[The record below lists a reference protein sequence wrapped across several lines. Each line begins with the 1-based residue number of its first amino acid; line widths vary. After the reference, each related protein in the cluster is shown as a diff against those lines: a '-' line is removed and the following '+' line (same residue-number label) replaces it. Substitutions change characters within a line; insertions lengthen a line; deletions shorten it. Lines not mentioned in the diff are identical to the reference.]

1 MSIGVLDGLPGVPDE
16 LARALAEPLIDHHV
30 HGCFTGDV
38 DRAAFEESLNEAS
51 PDPIPPFM
59 TQFDSQLGFAV
70 RRWCAP
76 RLGLD
81 PHAGADEYWARRA
94 ELGSVGTARALLPAA
109 GVSEW
114 LVDTG
119 FAADRLC
126 PPDQLATWSGGSAAV
141 VLRLESLAESLLAD
155 GVPAGGFADAFRD
168 RLAARLPDVVGA
180 KTIAA
185 YRCGFAIDW
194 ARPSDA
200 AVARAVD
207 AWAGAGSPRLTSA
220 ELVAFGVHA
229 AADAGLPIQVHVGPG
244 RPRPGSAAGRPA
256 AARAVVGAAAHRP
269 GAGAVVALLPV
280 PPRGRLPGPGLRPR
294 VHGRRARGQSS
305 GRAVGRAARRVV
317 GAGTVR
323 QAAVLVGRLRTAGA
337 APARRGA
344 VAARDGA
351 GARAVGCAEGDWS
364 LPTRSRVVRMIGAGN
379 AARVYGRL

>member
-1 MSIGVLDGLPGVPDE
+1 M
-16 LARALAEPLIDHHV
+16 

-126 PPDQLATWSGGSAAV
+126 PPDQLATWSGGSAAE

-168 RLAARLPDVVGA
+168 RLAGPPAGRGGRQDDRRLSVR
-180 KTIAA
+180 I
-185 YRCGFAIDW
+185 
-194 ARPSDA
+194 RPS
-200 AVARAVD
+200 
-207 AWAGAGSPRLTSA
+207 T
-220 ELVAFGVHA
+220 
-229 AADAGLPIQVHVGPG
+229 GPG
-244 RPRPGSAAGRPA
+244 RRCR
-256 AARAVVGAAAHRP
+256 RRT
-269 GAGAVVALLPV
+269 
-280 PPRGRLPGPGLRPR
+280 RGRRL
-294 VHGRRARGQSS
+294 GRRA
-305 GRAVGRAARRVV
+305 AR
-317 GAGTVR
+317 
-323 QAAVLVGRLRTAGA
+323 
-337 APARRGA
+337 PA
-344 VAARDGA
+344 
-351 GARAVGCAEGDWS
+351 
-364 LPTRSRVVRMIGAGN
+364 
-379 AARVYGRL
+379 